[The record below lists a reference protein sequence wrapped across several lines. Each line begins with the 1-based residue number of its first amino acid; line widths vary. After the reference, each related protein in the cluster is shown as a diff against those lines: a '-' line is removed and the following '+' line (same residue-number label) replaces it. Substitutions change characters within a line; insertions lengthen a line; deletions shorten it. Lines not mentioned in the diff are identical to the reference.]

1 MNKSKNNQRGL
12 FDEQFRLEALSKQN
26 DPLEKL
32 LAMIPW
38 NVFKKTL
45 KSIFKKERKTTSGRP
60 PYKYVMMFKI
70 LILQRLYNLS
80 DNQMQ
85 FQIMDRLSFMRFL
98 DLGLKDRIPDEKT
111 IWLFRDTLTKSKK
124 IETLFNDFN
133 ATLYEGGLIAK
144 SGNMIDASF
153 IEAPKQRNSREEN
166 KKVKKGET
174 PEDWKENPNKLCQ
187 KDLDARWTKKN
198 NETHFGYKN
207 HVKVDKDSKLIKKYV
222 VTSASVHDS
231 QPLEEL
237 VDEDDSK
244 QKLYADSAYS
254 GQPIKDVLKDLKIK
268 NMIHEKGAR
277 NNPLTEK
284 QKKKNKKKSK
294 IRARVEHV
302 FAFMEMSMNGMTIR
316 SIGLKRA
323 NGIIGLMNI
332 AYNMRRFV
340 SLQNA

>member
-1 MNKSKNNQRGL
+1 MDKLKNNQRGF
-12 FDEQFRLEALSKQN
+12 FDEEYRLEALSKQN

-32 LAMIPW
+32 STMIPW
-38 NVFKKTL
+38 NIFKKTL
-45 KSIFKKERKTTSGRP
+45 KSIFKKERKKTSGRP
-60 PYKYVMMFKI
+60 PYNYVMMFKI

-98 DLGLKDRIPDEKT
+98 DLGLKDQIPDEKT
-111 IWLFRDTLTKSKK
+111 IWLFRDVLTKSNK
-124 IETLFNDFN
+124 IEKLFNEFN
-133 ATLYEGGLIAK
+133 ATLYEEGLIAK

-153 IEAPKQRNSREEN
+153 IDAPKQRNSREEN
-166 KKVKKGET
+166 KKIKEGET
-174 PEDWKENPNKLCQ
+174 PEDWKEKPNKLCQ

-198 NETHFGYKN
+198 SETHFGYKN
-207 HVKVDKDSKLIKKYV
+207 HVKVDKDSKLIKKYAT
-222 VTSASVHDS
+222 TSASVHDS
-231 QPLEEL
+231 QALDDL
-237 VDEDDSK
+237 VDENDGK

-254 GQPIKDVLKDLKIK
+254 GQPIKDVLDELEIKD
-268 NMIHEKGAR
+268 MIHEKGAR
-277 NNPLTEK
+277 NNPLTKK

-332 AYNMRRFV
+332 AYNMRRAIF
-340 SLQNA
+340 LQKA